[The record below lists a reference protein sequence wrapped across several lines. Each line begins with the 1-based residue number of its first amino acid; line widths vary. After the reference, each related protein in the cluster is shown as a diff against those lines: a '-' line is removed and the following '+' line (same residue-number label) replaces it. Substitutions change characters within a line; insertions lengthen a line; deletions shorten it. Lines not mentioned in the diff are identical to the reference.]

1 MIQRT
6 ELSIMQLL
14 EEKPVNSQLSQ
25 YSSHTEQE
33 NLYFV
38 ARTKE
43 NDDIRITS
51 RDPVWDLLSTSQLH
65 HDLTIYRSPYQ
76 KLKI

>member
-1 MIQRT
+1 
-6 ELSIMQLL
+6 
-14 EEKPVNSQLSQ
+14 
-25 YSSHTEQE
+25 
-33 NLYFV
+33 LYFV

-51 RDPVWDLLSTSQLH
+51 RDPVWDLFSTSQLH

-76 KLKI
+76 NSKFKWFVENRGIE